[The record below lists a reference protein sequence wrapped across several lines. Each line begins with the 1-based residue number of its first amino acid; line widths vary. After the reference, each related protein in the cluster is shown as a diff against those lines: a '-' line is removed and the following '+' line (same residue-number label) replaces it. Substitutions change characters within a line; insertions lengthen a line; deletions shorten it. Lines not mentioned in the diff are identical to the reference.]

1 VVYQEL
7 DPIHPASTSAV
18 VIKSVIRDQLG
29 FDGLLFCDDLSMEAL
44 AGTVAERALAVLEAG
59 CDVALHCNGKLEE
72 MRNIAPV
79 VPPLTDAAAARWAR
93 ALTFLKPPGKAD
105 PDRMRDR
112 LDALLEGTDIIA

>member
-1 VVYQEL
+1 
-7 DPIHPASTSAV
+7 
-18 VIKSVIRDQLG
+18 
-29 FDGLLFCDDLSMEAL
+29 
-44 AGTVAERALAVLEAG
+44 
-59 CDVALHCNGKLEE
+59 